1 MAENISLTLEEKI
14 DRAKDGLTQT
24 WIVDKM
30 NELLPD
36 TERITEVRFSRKK
49 TGKDQFTDL
58 ELKTLSEILNT
69 DLTN

>member
-14 DRAKDGLTQT
+14 DRAKDGRTQT